1 MLFRGGAA
9 GTEEANIY
17 ALQSTYMSMLFREGE
32 RGRKKPIYMR
42 CKACNPPL
50 PFQGQ
55 AFGFSHKFLQS
66 LFDSFIFFLIVCHNS
81 VCSANLSALS
91 VLKNW
96 LKLIIFVRRGRFK
109 TLHHT
114 PQSIVGKLYSHP
126 FSQTPHLTTVWLGL
140 CTKIDMFILHTPA
153 NPRLSVKTPRTAVHR
168 SVSLKSCT
176 PPGFFSGTAH
186 HAITFWHYAV
196 SK

>member
-1 MLFRGGAA
+1 MNVCSKLHD
-9 GTEEANIY
+9 N
-17 ALQSTYMSMLFREGE
+17 
-32 RGRKKPIYMR
+32 
-42 CKACNPPL
+42 
-50 PFQGQ
+50 
-55 AFGFSHKFLQS
+55 
-66 LFDSFIFFLIVCHNS
+66 FIFFLIVCHNS
-81 VCSANLSALS
+81 VCSANLSAFS

-114 PQSIVGKLYSHP
+114 PQSIVGKFYSQT
-126 FSQTPHLTTVWLGL
+126 FSQTPHTTPHNSMAWLVY
-140 CTKIDMFILHTPA
+140 KNRHTYSTHARQP
-153 NPRLSVKTPRTAVHR
+153 PRLSAKTPRTAVHR